1 MIDTIWRV
9 GNLGLAFALE
19 LAAIVALGYW
29 GFQAGGSTAGKV
41 LLGLGTPA
49 VAIVL
54 WALFAAP
61 QASVS
66 SPVLHWVTVVLVFGG
81 AAVGLWASGQHLL
94 GVLLPVVFVANLAII
109 NGMHL
114 NS

>member
-1 MIDTIWRV
+1 MIETIWRV

-29 GFQAGGSTAGKV
+29 GFHVGGSVGGKV
-41 LLGLGTPA
+41 LPGIGVPA

-61 QASVS
+61 KATVS
-66 SPVLHWVTVVLVFGG
+66 SPVLHWITVVLVFGG
-81 AAVGLWASGQHLL
+81 AAVALWTSGQHLL

-114 NS
+114 TA